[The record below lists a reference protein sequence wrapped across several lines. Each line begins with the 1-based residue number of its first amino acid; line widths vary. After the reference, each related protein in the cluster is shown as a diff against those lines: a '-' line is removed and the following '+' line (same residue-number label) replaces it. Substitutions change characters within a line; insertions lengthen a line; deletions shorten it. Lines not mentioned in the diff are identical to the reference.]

1 MTDGEM
7 IIYLHDL
14 ARKIELEG
22 QHRQSQ
28 TLRLIADRM
37 SELVKEVK
45 SGNN

>member
-7 IIYLHDL
+7 EIYLHDL
-14 ARKIELEG
+14 ARKVELEG

-28 TLRLIADRM
+28 ALRMIADRM
-37 SELVKEVK
+37 AELIKEAK